1 MIQSA
6 TLGKL
11 RAWRRRLFMAYFC
24 FIALFASSLAMAAS
38 GIIHQTVLAGFG
50 FCALAALPLL
60 IINLVVH
67 RIIQALH
74 PGAGSAGIKQLLVSI
89 VFFTAVEAVLILPM
103 INLVISGRL
112 LRKHAAAP
120 LDEWT
125 EPPP

>member
-1 MIQSA
+1 M
-6 TLGKL
+6 
-11 RAWRRRLFMAYFC
+11 
-24 FIALFASSLAMAAS
+24 
-38 GIIHQTVLAGFG
+38 V
-50 FCALAALPLL
+50 ALPLL
-60 IINLVVH
+60 VINLAVH

-74 PGAGSAGIKQLLVSI
+74 PGAGSVGIKQLLISI

-120 LDEWT
+120 LDKWT